1 MNDNMVKYIKN
12 LLMYIISFCVGVF
25 TITYL
30 LKVPHLITGNSD
42 IVNEYYLSNFTKNLP
57 LDFLF
62 VLLYF
67 LFGHIFIRF
76 FNIEKNSTKI
86 LIIALCTV
94 ILTGGFCYYFTSR
107 KQTTNF
113 FSKWFHTVGYSSI
126 LYDVLLLVSIYIIYL
141 YLDKL
146 ITSN

>member
-67 LFGHIFIRF
+67 LFGYIFIRL

>member
-67 LFGHIFIRF
+67 LFGYIFIRF

>member
-1 MNDNMVKYIKN
+1 MNDNIFKN
-12 LLMYIISFCVGVF
+12 LLIYIISFCSGIF
-25 TITYL
+25 IITYL
-30 LKVPHLITGNSD
+30 LKVPHLITGNNE
-42 IVNEYYLSNFTKNLP
+42 IVNQYYLSNFMKNLP

-67 LFGHIFIRF
+67 LFAHIFIRLN
-76 FNIEKNSTKI
+76 NIKKNSTKI
-86 LIIALCTV
+86 LIIVICTV
-94 ILTGGFCYYFTSR
+94 ILTGGFCYYFTTR

-126 LYDVLLLVSIYIIYL
+126 LYDVILLVAIYIIYL